1 MGGCQYLYEKILQNG
16 ELDAKVVIGPV
27 IKTPRRN
34 SRWKVIDFESKLA
47 FPLIP
52 KALSVDAGFHFKE
65 SLDVKDFE
73 AMTSGLLELQVK
85 QSQKLL
91 NQADIVSLINQK
103 IQVFNRMAY
112 AYRCIYQR
120 KLKTPPT
127 RDQNASNSVM
137 SARSS
142 IGSID
147 ADRDRIGSQ
156 ALIELGLTTGL
167 SLVFALM
174 KQNWQQQVRKFVVQ

>member
-1 MGGCQYLYEKILQNG
+1 
-16 ELDAKVVIGPV
+16 
-27 IKTPRRN
+27 
-34 SRWKVIDFESKLA
+34 
-47 FPLIP
+47 
-52 KALSVDAGFHFKE
+52 
-65 SLDVKDFE
+65 
-73 AMTSGLLELQVK
+73 MTSGLLELQVK

-174 KQNWQQQVRKFVVQ
+174 KQNWQQQVRQCGKTNNLLSL